1 VLIATD
7 LAKSLDSNPLWGG
20 TYDIICYVVSQQS
33 KFIKHGQFMNKSENI
48 ANYSSILKALILQSH
63 NRLNTKVLPEERPFY
78 QEIR

>member
-1 VLIATD
+1 
-7 LAKSLDSNPLWGG
+7 
-20 TYDIICYVVSQQS
+20 
-33 KFIKHGQFMNKSENI
+33 MNKSENI